1 MSFVDLRFVSKRDVL
16 SKMLR
21 KMTNSS
27 IWALGKMHDVF
38 INYAA
43 LSSTRYTL
51 LRIKNE
57 DAVLLLVSFP
67 KLTLCL
73 AFEQKFECFWC
84 PAPTTQTI
92 IRSFDVVIHERYG
105 DYYYYEREQEQEY

>member
-16 SKMLR
+16 SKILR
-21 KMTNSS
+21 NDEFLNLSTWKN
-27 IWALGKMHDVF
+27 DVF

-51 LRIKNE
+51 LRIKKRNE

-73 AFEQKFECFWC
+73 AFEQKFECF
-84 PAPTTQTI
+84 
-92 IRSFDVVIHERYG
+92 
-105 DYYYYEREQEQEY
+105 

>member
-1 MSFVDLRFVSKRDVL
+1 
-16 SKMLR
+16 
-21 KMTNSS
+21 
-27 IWALGKMHDVF
+27 MHDVF

-51 LRIKNE
+51 LRIKKRNE

-73 AFEQKFECFWC
+73 AFEQKFECF
-84 PAPTTQTI
+84 
-92 IRSFDVVIHERYG
+92 
-105 DYYYYEREQEQEY
+105 

>member
-1 MSFVDLRFVSKRDVL
+1 
-16 SKMLR
+16 
-21 KMTNSS
+21 
-27 IWALGKMHDVF
+27 MHDVF

-73 AFEQKFECFWC
+73 AFEQKFECF
-84 PAPTTQTI
+84 
-92 IRSFDVVIHERYG
+92 
-105 DYYYYEREQEQEY
+105 